1 MTEKETKYLNALYE
15 QLRDHRSDIR
25 QELKDLNIKLDRIEK
40 IQKDRFLFLFFSAT
54 LLVVILVNNGMMGQ
68 LWDFNFSEFLK
79 FQFIWSD

>member
-1 MTEKETKYLNALYE
+1 MSEKEVEYRNALYE
-15 QLRDHRSDIR
+15 QLIEHRGDMR
-25 QELKDLNIKLDRIEK
+25 QELKNLNNRLDRIEK

-54 LLVVILVNNGMMGQ
+54 LLVVILLNNGMMGQ

>member
-68 LWDFNFSEFLK
+68 LWDFN
-79 FQFIWSD
+79 WSDFASWQFL